1 MSALNKKS
9 NVSIAEPEHFF
20 TGEQEEIEEYKPQ
33 HPTIAFTQQSSIENK
48 KADHLEDYVEV
59 KPFEKN

>member
-20 TGEQEEIEEYKPQ
+20 TGEQEEIEEYKPK
-33 HPTIAFTQQSSIENK
+33 HPAIAFINQSAIENNK
-48 KADHLEDYVEV
+48 VDHLEDYVEV
-59 KPFEKN
+59 KPFEKK

>member
-1 MSALNKKS
+1 MSSLKNKKNIPIVES
-9 NVSIAEPEHFF
+9 EEFF
-20 TGEQEEIEEYKPQ
+20 TEGKEEIEEYKPQ
-33 HPTIAFTQQSSIENK
+33 HPAIAFTQQSSIENK